1 MRSFVPRGLEVAWF
15 WLRVEGSEDRERKK
29 LRPMFDFEK
38 LEVWNEAAAFA
49 DSGHTI
55 TRAFP
60 SDERFDL
67 MRRAAVSI
75 SSNIAEGNSRS
86 SRADFAMLRGLKR
99 SLEER
104 ASGPSTPST
113 LNQPRPSTLSPQPSS
128 PALAYQ
134 NTTTACRVLRVRRC
148 SALTVRRCSASTVR
162 ITFCS
167 LNKKGQTM
175 NTASKLTVFTTIA
188 SLSVA
193 ALVLAAEPPAASVP
207 ADAALA
213 KLKEGNF
220 RFATSEVSKGKPV
233 AARRTETAQKQH
245 PFAIIIA
252 CADSRTPPE
261 LVFDQNLGDLF
272 VIRTAGNLVDDHA
285 LGSIEYGV
293 TALGARLIVV
303 LGHERCGAV
312 KAALASEHAPG
323 HIESLVR
330 DIQPAIKAAKGKP
343 GDQLDAAITE
353 NAHQVAAE
361 IKAKAE
367 LGDVSKEVRIVSAVY
382 DLDTGKVAWAKD

>member
-1 MRSFVPRGLEVAWF
+1 MRPFVPRGLAVALA
-15 WLRVEGSEDRERKK
+15 WLVEGSEDREKK
-29 LRPMFDFEK
+29 LRPMFNFEK
-38 LEVWNEAAAFA
+38 LEVWNEAVAFA
-49 DSGHTI
+49 DSGHTN

-67 MRRAAVSI
+67 TRRAAVSI
-75 SSNIAEGNSRS
+75 SSNIAEVSSRS

-113 LNQPRPSTLSPQPSS
+113 LNLQPSS

-134 NTTTACRVLRVRRC
+134 NTTTACRVLRVRSC
-148 SALTVRRCSASTVR
+148 SALTVRRCSASAVR
-162 ITFCS
+162 ISFLT
-167 LNKKGQTM
+167 LNKKGRNM
-175 NTASKLTVFTTIA
+175 KTASKLTVFTTIA
-188 SLSVA
+188 CLSVA
-193 ALVLAAEPPAASVP
+193 ALAPATSPPASSVP
-207 ADAALA
+207 ADTALA
-213 KLKEGNF
+213 KLKEGNL
-220 RFATSEVSKGKPV
+220 RFAMSEVSKGKPV
-233 AARRTETAQKQH
+233 AARRTETAKKQH
-245 PFAIIIA
+245 PFAIIVA

-293 TALGARLIVV
+293 TALGSRLIVV

-312 KAALASEHAPG
+312 EAALASEHAPG
-323 HIESLVR
+323 HIDSLVR
-330 DIQPAIKAAKGKP
+330 DIQPAVKAAKGRP
-343 GDQLDAAITE
+343 GDALDAAITE
-353 NAHQVAAE
+353 NAHQVAAQ
-361 IKAKAE
+361 IKAAAE